1 MHYIKVR
8 PKMSNKLKLSII
20 NKYKDEDGH
29 KIEKLLHCNASSL
42 RLSVTRG
49 RKIDTLPLFAYA

>member
-8 PKMSNKLKLSII
+8 TKVLNKLKLSII
-20 NKYKDEDGH
+20 NKNKNEDGH
-29 KIEKLLHCNASSL
+29 KIEKLLHCYATSL

-49 RKIDTLPLFAYA
+49 RKIDTMPPFAYQ